1 MTTLP
6 EQLFNMPLDVLLAH
20 ADCEK
25 FLRELG
31 VRTSTHPRY
40 TYLCIKSPMREYN
53 IATPTA
59 KRIINNALTF
69 YKHRLGLER
78 ERQET
83 DRRLERERARE
94 AADREAT
101 VRFKA
106 NR

>member
-1 MTTLP
+1 MTTLGELTTV
-6 EQLFNMPLDVLLAH
+6 EQLLAF
-20 ADCEK
+20 ADRGQH
-25 FLRELG
+25 LQLLG
-31 VRTSTHPRY
+31 VHTSIHHKY
-40 TYLCIKSPMREYN
+40 NHVCIHKSPTSPGYN
-53 IATPTA
+53 ISTPTA
-59 KRIINNALTF
+59 KNIVDKALTS
-69 YKHRLGLER
+69 YKHSLGLER